1 MPELSLA
8 KRASRSRKTR
18 ISSFEFSADQIE
30 AVRQLVG
37 RTIADVECE
46 LIIKTLADQRSVP
59 CEIRSTNTMS
69 MEKSCPNQPL
79 IEYCPLWV
87 KADILRC
94 GRIVRFTP
102 ESEHSRLHLE
112 CPLSANSGILP
123 GLSYDECTARVPP
136 TARPARTKRSRSS
149 NADSSVLGHAI
160 RLPSSKTDRF
170 ASVFVIKLWVPS
182 RSLAAHDSSAVLGR
196 KLF

>member
-87 KADILRC
+87 ISGHFAMRADCSLYARKRTFAVQIDMSAKCLER
-94 GRIVRFTP
+94 TQP
-102 ESEHSRLHLE
+102 QKKKDRL
-112 CPLSANSGILP
+112 AAV
-123 GLSYDECTARVPP
+123 YPP
-136 TARPARTKRSRSS
+136 KGCFGPINRPA
-149 NADSSVLGHAI
+149 
-160 RLPSSKTDRF
+160 
-170 ASVFVIKLWVPS
+170 
-182 RSLAAHDSSAVLGR
+182 
-196 KLF
+196 